1 MEKSEKIIN
10 IIEEKIA
17 DLEYQNNA
25 PRMSDS
31 YYLKNDAKIQV
42 LEEILRTIEQSE

>member
-17 DLEYQNNA
+17 DLEYQNNT